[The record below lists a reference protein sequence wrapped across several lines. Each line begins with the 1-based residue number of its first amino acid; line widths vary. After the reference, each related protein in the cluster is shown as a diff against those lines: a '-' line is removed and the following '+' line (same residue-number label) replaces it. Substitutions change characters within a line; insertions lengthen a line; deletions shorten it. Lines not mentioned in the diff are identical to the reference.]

1 VDENP
6 VSGARPVLSISKRGG
21 KANRLDGMARL
32 DALGVVVSDMA
43 RAVAFYRRLGLEFE
57 AGAEDQ
63 PHTEAAT
70 PGGVRFMLDT
80 EETVQS
86 FSAWSPPT
94 GGSPRVALAFLCD
107 GPSDV
112 DRLHGELV
120 EAGGTSHVEPFD
132 APWGQRYATVHD
144 PDGNPVDLFAPL

>member
-1 VDENP
+1 MDSVE
-6 VSGARPVLSISKRGG
+6 
-21 KANRLDGMARL
+21 GMARL

-57 AGAEDQ
+57 TGAEDQ

-70 PGGVRFMLDT
+70 TGGVRLMLDT
-80 EETVQS
+80 EATVQS
-86 FSAWSPPT
+86 FSDWSPPT
-94 GGSPRVALAFLCD
+94 GGSSRVAFAFLCD
-107 GPSDV
+107 GLGDV
-112 DRLHGELV
+112 DRLYGELV
-120 EAGGTSHVEPFD
+120 AGGGTSHVEPFD